1 MKRLSKFPR
10 VPANDGSA
18 EYTEEE
24 SLPVAKDHTAG
35 LTIRLARHT
44 DLEALVAIF
53 AADDVGGHGD
63 TTDPDA
69 LPAYRAAFDRIAANP
84 FDTLY
89 VAELDGAVVGTFQTT
104 RGTSLASRGA
114 SYLTIGAV
122 QTRADKRGLGIG
134 AEMMRYAI
142 ERGRDAGASSIK
154 LTSNN
159 DRGDAH
165 RFYKRLG
172 FKQSHAGFKMKLRD

>member
-1 MKRLSKFPR
+1 M
-10 VPANDGSA
+10 
-18 EYTEEE
+18 
-24 SLPVAKDHTAG
+24 AKDSIAG
-35 LTIRLARHT
+35 LAVRLAERA
-44 DLEALVAIF
+44 DLPALIAIF

-63 TTDPDA
+63 TTDPNA
-69 LPAYRAAFDRIAANP
+69 LPAYQAAFDRIAANP

-89 VAELDGAVVGTFQTT
+89 VAELDGVVVGTFQTT
-104 RGTSLASRGA
+104 LGTSLASRGS

-122 QTRADKRGLGIG
+122 QTRSDKRGLGIG

-142 ERGRDAGASSIK
+142 ERGREAGAGSIK

-159 DRGDAH
+159 DRGYAH

>member
-1 MKRLSKFPR
+1 VLKDLK
-10 VPANDGSA
+10 
-18 EYTEEE
+18 E
-24 SLPVAKDHTAG
+24 SLPVAKDPIAG
-35 LTIRLARHT
+35 LAIRPAHLA
-44 DLEALVAIF
+44 DMEALIAIF

-69 LPAYRAAFDRIAANP
+69 LPAYRAAFNRIAASP

-89 VAELDGAVVGTFQTT
+89 VAELDGVVVGTFQTT
-104 RGTSLASRGA
+104 LGTSLASRGS

>member
-1 MKRLSKFPR
+1 M
-10 VPANDGSA
+10 
-18 EYTEEE
+18 
-24 SLPVAKDHTAG
+24 AKDHTAG
-35 LTIRLARHT
+35 LAIRLAQRA
-44 DLEALVAIF
+44 DLEALIEIF

-63 TTDPDA
+63 TNDPGA
-69 LPAYRAAFDRIAANP
+69 LPAYQAAFDRIAANP
-84 FDTLY
+84 FDMLY
-89 VAELDGAVVGTFQTT
+89 VAELDGVVVGTFQTT
-104 RGTSLASRGA
+104 LGTALASRGA
-114 SYLTIGAV
+114 SYLTIGAA

-142 ERGRDAGASSIK
+142 ERGREAGASSIK

-159 DRGDAH
+159 ERGDAH

>member
-1 MKRLSKFPR
+1 M
-10 VPANDGSA
+10 
-18 EYTEEE
+18 
-24 SLPVAKDHTAG
+24 AKDHTAS
-35 LTIRLARHT
+35 LAIRLAQRA
-44 DLEALVAIF
+44 DLEALIEIF

-63 TTDPDA
+63 TNNPDA
-69 LPAYRAAFDRIAANP
+69 LPAYQAAFDRIAANP

-89 VAELDGAVVGTFQTT
+89 VAELDGVVVGTFQMTL
-104 RGTSLASRGA
+104 GTSLASRGA

-142 ERGRDAGASSIK
+142 ERGREAGAMSIK

>member
-1 MKRLSKFPR
+1 M
-10 VPANDGSA
+10 AN
-18 EYTEEE
+18 
-24 SLPVAKDHTAG
+24 DHTAG
-35 LTIRLARHT
+35 LAIRLAQRA
-44 DLEALVAIF
+44 DLEALIAIF

-63 TTDPDA
+63 TADPDA

-84 FDTLY
+84 LDTLY
-89 VAELDGAVVGTFQTT
+89 VAELDGVVVGTFQTT
-104 RGTSLASRGA
+104 LGTSLASRGS

-134 AEMMRYAI
+134 AEMMRHAI
-142 ERGRDAGASSIK
+142 ERGREAGASSIK

-172 FKQSHAGFKMKLRD
+172 FKQSHAGFRMKLLD